1 MSNDIN
7 NVMYP
12 RLEIIAAVSK
22 NLVIGKN
29 NQLPWNIPED
39 LQHFKDL
46 TKGHIVVMGKNTY
59 LSIPQHR
66 FPLKDRI
73 NIVVSSTHPEHNHEN
88 AFFVTYEELED
99 TIKDLYCEYPQ
110 KKCFIIGGSQLYE
123 SFIYKASVL
132 HLTHIDKHFDGL
144 AKFPVFNNFTMSK
157 FSDKMFSEDEKC
169 SYQFITYTVCDSIT
183 IVSDFKYLKFLD
195 TILKCGEH
203 RDDRTGTGTLSLFA
217 RQLRFDI
224 SDSVPLLTT
233 KFVPWKACIKELL
246 WFMKGQTDANILKE
260 QGVNIWNGNT
270 TRDFLDKRGLSHYP
284 EGDIGAGYGF
294 QWRHFG
300 AEYGTCKDN
309 YANKGFDQLQFVINE
324 LNNNPSS
331 RRIYLSAW
339 NPQHMHKMALPPC
352 HISAQFYV
360 SNDNELSCHMY
371 QRSVDTFLG
380 LPFNIFSYTA
390 LTYIL
395 ATICGMTPKELIIS
409 TGDTHL
415 YLDHIALVHEQ
426 LHRNPITPPKLIV
439 NKRIKDIP
447 IEQISVD
454 DFDVV
459 GYFHHNQLKGKMSV

>member
-1 MSNDIN
+1 
-7 NVMYP
+7 
-12 RLEIIAAVSK
+12 
-22 NLVIGKN
+22 
-29 NQLPWNIPED
+29 
-39 LQHFKDL
+39 
-46 TKGHIVVMGKNTY
+46 
-59 LSIPQHR
+59 
-66 FPLKDRI
+66 
-73 NIVVSSTHPEHNHEN
+73 
-88 AFFVTYEELED
+88 
-99 TIKDLYCEYPQ
+99 
-110 KKCFIIGGSQLYE
+110 
-123 SFIYKASVL
+123 
-132 HLTHIDKHFDGL
+132 
-144 AKFPVFNNFTMSK
+144 
-157 FSDKMFSEDEKC
+157 
-169 SYQFITYTVCDSIT
+169 
-183 IVSDFKYLKFLD
+183 
-195 TILKCGEH
+195 
-203 RDDRTGTGTLSLFA
+203 
-217 RQLRFDI
+217 
-224 SDSVPLLTT
+224 
-233 KFVPWKACIKELL
+233 
-246 WFMKGQTDANILKE
+246 
-260 QGVNIWNGNT
+260 
-270 TRDFLDKRGLSHYP
+270 
-284 EGDIGAGYGF
+284 
-294 QWRHFG
+294 
-300 AEYGTCKDN
+300 
-309 YANKGFDQLQFVINE
+309 VINE

-426 LHRNPITPPKLIV
+426 LDRNPITPPKLIV